1 MNVYAARIH
10 DSPIVSEIIFCKSC
24 SISDIIF
31 KANLQVDLLVD
42 LYATHYQS
50 PTILGEN
57 QFFLG
62 SNFYTL
68 TSAKPHL
75 HIQTQH

>member
-1 MNVYAARIH
+1 MKVYAARTH
-10 DSPIVSEIIFCKSC
+10 DSPIVSEIRICKLW

-31 KANLQVDLLVD
+31 KANLKVDLLVD

-62 SNFYTL
+62 SNFYIL
-68 TSAKPHL
+68 T
-75 HIQTQH
+75 T